1 MTAVGNPA
9 SAADAEEPPRSAGL
23 LEPPPGAD
31 GTICSPD
38 PGDVDELASEPAL
51 RPPTEDELAQLADL
65 AFATATAWL
74 SVPDRFYTLAR
85 GAGIDPDSAPAQPLR
100 RALGFFLT
108 EETKSGRRSVELRWK
123 TGFHTDALPP
133 PRLRSVAASEAE
145 VWQILA
151 DKVTHPAARARLL
164 DVLVLRGGK
173 DTPER
178 AAAAIEAY
186 LDHATTPTTVIKR
199 TDGEDVETSWLYRGL
214 TLSLGRALSLA
225 HIAAGT
231 ATGKASAERAVTVAL
246 SHAGARTRSSRPQ
259 AGSVISTLSLLAAN
273 RTLLSPAETAML
285 LSLIEE
291 AAARYA
297 DLDNAIDQLM
307 SLLVL
312 LDPARREDAHRL
324 RVQTRLNLAV
334 GKEPMVA
341 MRFLEDAA
349 RLARTFHLD
358 DLRDEAVREM
368 QRLARLDHGLQTV
381 SANVTIPGPILDA
394 EVRRASDGAD
404 WRESMSSW
412 LATPAPSGD
421 LATNER
427 TSRNVASRSL
437 VRQLASTVLL
447 GADNMP
453 RWRPETEADKDAYE
467 LSRTESL
474 RMTLAGQL
482 LSEALDRIVGLHGVP
497 PVAELAM
504 FLTGNGRGDVT
515 LANALARSFHR
526 YWDGDYEGSL
536 HTAAVRVESGARAL
550 VMLLD
555 EPAYTV
561 ARNNA
566 QGKYVGLDQLL
577 DILVRRDFD
586 PDWDRFIRT
595 LLLGPTGQNLRHDVA
610 HGFILSE
617 PSPSTAALAL
627 RACSLFAHL
636 LWKASPV
643 CSADKG
649 PSLPKPAWTITDA
662 VRGTIGTATRSPQ
675 LIPALLRAEVAALR
689 SILKRER

>member
-31 GTICSPD
+31 GNICSPD
-38 PGDVDELASEPAL
+38 PGDVDALASEPAL

-100 RALGFFLT
+100 SVLGFFLT

-145 VWQILA
+145 VWRILA

-225 HIAAGT
+225 HIAAVA

-246 SHAGARTRSSRPQ
+246 SHAGARIRSNRPQ
-259 AGSVISTLSLLAAN
+259 AGSVMSTLSLLAAN

-291 AAARYA
+291 AASRYA
-297 DLDNAIDQLM
+297 NLDNAIDQLM

-324 RVQTRLNLAV
+324 RVQTRLNRAV

-349 RLARTFHLD
+349 RLARIFHLD
-358 DLRDEAVREM
+358 DLRDEAVRKM
-368 QRLARLDHGLQTV
+368 QRVARLDHGLQTV

-437 VRQLASTVLL
+437 VRHLASTVLL

-474 RMTLAGQL
+474 RMTLSGQL

-504 FLTGNGRGDVT
+504 FAVSCNGGVRAAWSRAAAHPVDQDTQLQARGRGRRDREVLDLAPQLPLVT
-515 LANALARSFHR
+515 ALEPLEFERERGF
-526 YWDGDYEGSL
+526 
-536 HTAAVRVESGARAL
+536 ARAL
-550 VMLLD
+550 LEPHGVRAHVPEAVVAGPPDRALRHGGVALRLPHGGHDREEVRVHREPDVWDPRRQQHREVLDHQSNRLLD
-555 EPAYTV
+555 PSGPA
-561 ARNNA
+561 R
-566 QGKYVGLDQLL
+566 
-577 DILVRRDFD
+577 
-586 PDWDRFIRT
+586 
-595 LLLGPTGQNLRHDVA
+595 
-610 HGFILSE
+610 
-617 PSPSTAALAL
+617 
-627 RACSLFAHL
+627 
-636 LWKASPV
+636 
-643 CSADKG
+643 
-649 PSLPKPAWTITDA
+649 
-662 VRGTIGTATRSPQ
+662 
-675 LIPALLRAEVAALR
+675 
-689 SILKRER
+689 